1 MKTLKDDD
9 IIRLMRE
16 VWSEKVRALSE
27 EIDLV
32 FKTKVGKDQKNPIS
46 SGLKV
51 KSRETGILYTVEE
64 VGPDSVRLLSPDGEE
79 TLMVNGKDLEE
90 KYELD

>member
-32 FKTKVGKDQKNPIS
+32 FKTKVGSKEKNPLS

-51 KSRETGILYTVEE
+51 KSKETGILYTVDE
-64 VGPDSVRLLSPDGEE
+64 VGPDSVRLVSPDGEE

>member
-16 VWSEKVRALSE
+16 VWSEKVKALSE

-32 FKTKVGKDQKNPIS
+32 LKTKVDGEEKNPIS

-51 KSRETGILYTVEE
+51 KSKESGILYTVEE
-64 VGPDSVRLLSPDGEE
+64 VGPDSVRLVSPDGEE